1 MIEILILV
9 IERAV
14 LWSFFFFFSGLTN
27 SVVYLIGQLLFIFSD
42 YPVSIR
48 SWNLEKK
55 LNFGLN
61 LCMGGRLPAVAGMPA
76 NRAFLEFPAGQ
87 SDLPKKCMFLSPK

>member
-9 IERAV
+9 IERAI
-14 LWSFFFFFSGLTN
+14 LWSFFFFFFFFSGLTN

-42 YPVSIR
+42 YPVSMIR

-55 LNFGLN
+55 LNFGLD
-61 LCMGGRLPAVAGMPA
+61 LCWVPGSLQHFIISLLWCV
-76 NRAFLEFPAGQ
+76 
-87 SDLPKKCMFLSPK
+87 SK